1 MGKLTIKESEE
12 LQRAGILKE
21 STVQA
26 MQEKG
31 LISTRRNNKKFLKT
45 ATGKLVSPQL
55 YFQGIGKDKY
65 SKRMI
70 ELKEKFNTLVNVFA
84 ENDNNNKTVK
94 ESK

>member
-1 MGKLTIKESEE
+1 MGKLTVKESQE
-12 LQRAGILKE
+12 LQKAGILKE
-21 STVQA
+21 STVKV

-45 ATGKLVSPQL
+45 ASGKLVSPQL

-70 ELKEKFNTLVNVFA
+70 ELKEKFNTLVNEYA
-84 ENDNNNKTVK
+84 QTTKTK
-94 ESK
+94 S